1 MAASVSLHFV
11 NVHKNFKPTGSV
23 LHSECSVHYQFS
35 WFMVQ
40 TFHFLK
46 VIFPSPNPVS
56 ILIVCVH
63 CVCSPSLSLGG
74 CTSSGLTREELHA
87 SLATVQSLAVVC
99 GADMMVLRE
108 KPVEVGYMAECLV
121 RKRVEEDDFLE
132 VR

>member
-1 MAASVSLHFV
+1 
-11 NVHKNFKPTGSV
+11 
-23 LHSECSVHYQFS
+23 
-35 WFMVQ
+35 MVQ
-40 TFHFLK
+40 TLHFLK
-46 VIFPSPNPVS
+46 VMLPSPNLAS

-63 CVCSPSLSLGG
+63 CVCSPSLSPGG